1 MNDSNKVSNVMHD
14 DDLQFHDNQSTMVS
28 CFHST
33 DKLKQSER
41 LLKKSSHRIWN
52 IKTALSRGC
61 KGLWRNLGGQFYK
74 PLYRKIT

>member
-41 LLKKSSHRIWN
+41 LLKKSSHRI
-52 IKTALSRGC
+52 
-61 KGLWRNLGGQFYK
+61 
-74 PLYRKIT
+74 